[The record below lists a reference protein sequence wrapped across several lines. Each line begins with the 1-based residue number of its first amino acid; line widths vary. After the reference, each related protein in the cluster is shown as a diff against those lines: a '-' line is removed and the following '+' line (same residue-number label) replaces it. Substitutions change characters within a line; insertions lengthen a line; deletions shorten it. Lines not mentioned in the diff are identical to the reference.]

1 MPREKVI
8 EVKGLTKIY
17 NGKVLAVDHIE
28 FEVYRGEIFGFL
40 GPNGAGKTT
49 TINMLNT
56 LIEPTEGEAIVGGYY
71 LGKEDDKIRR
81 IIGLVP
87 QELTADD
94 ELTGWE
100 NIMLQGSL
108 YGLKKS
114 EIVDKARML
123 LDMVDLSEAADR
135 LVRTYSGG
143 MRRRLELIMGL
154 IHEPKILF
162 LDEPTLGLDVQ
173 TRANIWDYIRDIRS
187 KYSMTI
193 FMTTHYMDEA
203 DQLCDRIAII
213 DHGKIIALGT
223 PKELKERVKGDVVL
237 VKLAVPIK
245 NALKFDDIPGVKSYK
260 LSGNKI
266 TFQVDR
272 GEEATPEILDRL
284 IREGVKVSSIEVVK
298 PSLEQVFLSLTG
310 RSIRE
315 EEAEDMIKYRV
326 MMRRRRR

>member
-1 MPREKVI
+1 MPRESII
-8 EVKGLTKIY
+8 EVEDLVKIY
-17 NGKVLAVDHIE
+17 NGSVKAVDHIS
-28 FEVYRGEIFGFL
+28 FKVYRGEIFGFL

-49 TINMLNT
+49 TINILNT
-56 LIEPTEGEAIVGGYY
+56 LIPPTSGKAILDGY
-71 LGKEDDKIRR
+71 LIGRDDDEIRK

-100 NIMLQGSL
+100 NIVLQGSL
-108 YGLKKS
+108 YGLRKK
-114 EIVDKARML
+114 EIIEKAGML
-123 LDMVDLSEAADR
+123 LEMVDLKDAADR

-173 TRANIWDYIRDIRS
+173 TRARIWDYIRDIQRE
-187 KYSMTI
+187 YSMTI

-213 DHGKIIALGT
+213 DHGKIIAMGT
-223 PKELKERVKGDVVL
+223 PRELKERVKGDVL
-237 VKLAVPIK
+237 IVKLSQPLANSIDLDRLDV
-245 NALKFDDIPGVKSYK
+245 VKSYRI
-260 LSGNKI
+260 SGDKI
-266 TFQVDR
+266 TFQVEK
-272 GEEATPEILDRL
+272 GEEAIPTILGYL
-284 IREGVKVSSIEVVK
+284 MEKGVKISSIEVVK
-298 PSLEQVFLSLTG
+298 PSLEQVFLALTG
-310 RSIRE
+310 RSIRDE
-315 EEAEDMIKYRV
+315 EGEDMIKYRV

>member
-1 MPREKVI
+1 MPRESII
-8 EVKGLTKIY
+8 EVEDLVKIY
-17 NGKVLAVDHIE
+17 NGSVKAVDHIS
-28 FEVYRGEIFGFL
+28 FKVYRGEIFGFL

-49 TINMLNT
+49 TINILNT
-56 LIEPTEGEAIVGGYY
+56 LIPPTSGKAILDGY
-71 LGKEDDKIRR
+71 LIGRDDDEIRK

-100 NIMLQGSL
+100 NIVLQGSL
-108 YGLKKS
+108 YGLRKK
-114 EIVDKARML
+114 EIIEKAGML
-123 LDMVDLSEAADR
+123 LEMVDLKDAADR

-173 TRANIWDYIRDIRS
+173 TRARIWDYIRDIQRE
-187 KYSMTI
+187 YSMTI

-213 DHGKIIALGT
+213 DHGKIIAMGT
-223 PKELKERVKGDVVL
+223 PRELKERVKGDVL
-237 VKLAVPIK
+237 IVKLSQPLANSIDLDRLDV
-245 NALKFDDIPGVKSYK
+245 VKSYRI
-260 LSGNKI
+260 SGDKI
-266 TFQVDR
+266 TFQVEK
-272 GEEATPEILDRL
+272 GEEATPTILGYL
-284 IREGVKVSSIEVVK
+284 MEKGVKISSIEVVK
-298 PSLEQVFLSLTG
+298 PSLEQVFLALTG
-310 RSIRE
+310 RSIRDE
-315 EEAEDMIKYRV
+315 EGEDMIKYRV